1 MMSQTGPVVTQAGAI
16 AFKIVE
22 AGPMVLLVR
31 AKKNPSHWIFPKGHV
46 EPGETLEQT
55 ATRELGE
62 EAGVEGEVV
71 RPAGALDF
79 RLNGNSYH
87 VTYFLLRYL
96 ATKGGG
102 EAGRD
107 PRWCTVE
114 EALGLISF
122 PDMREMLLRMNLFI
136 NKQ

>member
-1 MMSQTGPVVTQAGAI
+1 MNQTGPVITQAGAI
-16 AFKIVE
+16 AFKLGE
-22 AGPMVLLVR
+22 ASPMVLLVR

-46 EPGETLEQT
+46 EPGETLEET
-55 ATRELGE
+55 AARELCE

-71 RPAGALDF
+71 RRAGELEFQLD
-79 RLNGNSYH
+79 GNSYH

-114 EALGLISF
+114 EALRIVSF
-122 PDMREMLLRMNLFI
+122 PDMKDML
-136 NKQ
+136 KQMIPYITL